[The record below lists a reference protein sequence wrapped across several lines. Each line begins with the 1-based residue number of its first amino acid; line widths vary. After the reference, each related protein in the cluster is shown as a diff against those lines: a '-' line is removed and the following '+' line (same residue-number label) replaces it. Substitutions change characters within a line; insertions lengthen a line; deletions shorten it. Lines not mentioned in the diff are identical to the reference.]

1 MPTHGGYTGTNVR
14 PITLSAIA
22 ALSQNSNLPVAAAGG
37 FDAAENVIEAI
48 ELGATTV
55 MLGSALLGGYGII
68 TETVRR
74 LEEWLEKNGYGDIG
88 ALRGAA
94 LQYLRSYEELH
105 ER

>member
-1 MPTHGGYTGTNVR
+1 MRYGFVKVMAASPEVR
-14 PITLSAIA
+14 VADTVY
-22 ALSQNSNLPVAAAGG
+22 NLEQAKKS

>member
-1 MPTHGGYTGTNVR
+1 MCGPL
-14 PITLSAIA
+14 PFPP
-22 ALSQNSNLPVAAAGG
+22 LSQNSNLPVAATGG
-37 FDAAENVIEAI
+37 FAAAENVIEAI

-68 TETVRR
+68 TESVRW
-74 LEEWLEKNGYGDIG
+74 LEEGLEKNGYGDIG
-88 ALRGAA
+88 ALRGAG

>member
-1 MPTHGGYTGTNVR
+1 MAVSRHWNGDR
-14 PITLSAIA
+14 R
-22 ALSQNSNLPVAAAGG
+22 GG

-74 LEEWLEKNGYGDIG
+74 LEE
-88 ALRGAA
+88 
-94 LQYLRSYEELH
+94 
-105 ER
+105 

>member
-1 MPTHGGYTGTNVR
+1 MSILRTIAMFIYLFGYMIVHYSVLCKAER
-14 PITLSAIA
+14 
-22 ALSQNSNLPVAAAGG
+22 ALAAG
-37 FDAAENVIEAI
+37 D
-48 ELGATTV
+48 
-55 MLGSALLGGYGII
+55 